1 MSLIVGLPAERA
13 HEEAAVSSNS
23 KEEEIEKKKA
33 VILYDFYANIYAVFV
48 V

>member
-1 MSLIVGLPAERA
+1 MLLIFAFLAQHD

-33 VILYDFYANIYAVFV
+33 VILYDFYANTYAVFV

>member
-1 MSLIVGLPAERA
+1 MLLFVSLPALHA
-13 HEEAAVSSNS
+13 QEEAAVSSNS

-33 VILYDFYANIYAVFV
+33 VILYDFYAITYAVFV

>member
-1 MSLIVGLPAERA
+1 MLLFVSLPALHA
-13 HEEAAVSSNS
+13 QEEAAVSSNS